1 MNYKKISQT
10 LLDLGY
16 IDDRRL
22 LCHSN
27 ANVAETRNY
36 GVFMKVTSTYQG
48 NLPRFMILSI
58 KDDKLY
64 ISFAKAFG
72 GFKAYYVFI
81 ELSKIHFINHKI
93 INQLTD
99 QYYLMVDADGGQYPF
114 YINVTKNRK
123 DGKALVDAIIEYHN
137 QLNQGNKE

>member
-64 ISFAKAFG
+64 ISLQKHLVALKLIMHLLNYL
-72 GFKAYYVFI
+72 KSI
-81 ELSKIHFINHKI
+81 LSI
-93 INQLTD
+93 I
-99 QYYLMVDADGGQYPF
+99 
-114 YINVTKNRK
+114 R
-123 DGKALVDAIIEYHN
+123 
-137 QLNQGNKE
+137 

>member
-58 KDDKLY
+58 KK
-64 ISFAKAFG
+64 
-72 GFKAYYVFI
+72 
-81 ELSKIHFINHKI
+81 
-93 INQLTD
+93 
-99 QYYLMVDADGGQYPF
+99 
-114 YINVTKNRK
+114 KNRMMISGTVRMYAEFYAVRETRSIPIAELHLK
-123 DGKALVDAIIEYHN
+123 QNSSV
-137 QLNQGNKE
+137 

>member
-58 KDDKLY
+58 MINFIFLLQKHLVALKLIMHLLNY
-64 ISFAKAFG
+64 LKST
-72 GFKAYYVFI
+72 
-81 ELSKIHFINHKI
+81 LSI
-93 INQLTD
+93 I
-99 QYYLMVDADGGQYPF
+99 
-114 YINVTKNRK
+114 R
-123 DGKALVDAIIEYHN
+123 
-137 QLNQGNKE
+137 